1 LPAICEV
8 RCLVDLWGRTM
19 KRYTKLALLLCL
31 GAASAA
37 IPHPAAAATDE
48 QISERLDALEKENSA
63 LRARINHLEASRPAK
78 NQPHPVDPAL
88 ASMPRSQNMDTLA
101 SDTGYIKAPR
111 PAPVSPHFE
120 INGALTFLQP
130 GGNFEYGTLTS
141 PLPAVSPSWVN
152 QSLTPRYTASF
163 DIGARYMPNASD
175 DIAVNWTHL
184 KNSVDG
190 SFLATP
196 IQMVGPPYLIGPE
209 SGLYK
214 IANGNAQTAYDSVNV
229 DAGHTFCADCSYQ
242 LRAFGGVEVARIGQ
256 NLSGAFQSTDGTSFN
271 SYTNTSLFTGAGP
284 RVGMKGT
291 YTLGDFQFIG
301 EAAGAALIGTQQ
313 SRIDIATLN
322 PTLAGVNTQFL
333 SSPNATRVIPSIEAK
348 LAAAYTFAPSSYGL
362 FRVEAGYR
370 AAVYFD
376 AVSEYAMTQV
386 PTGLTLPP
394 NGIYL
399 ATQQHLQTSFTDQGP
414 YLKASWLF
422 W

>member
-1 LPAICEV
+1 MN
-8 RCLVDLWGRTM
+8 RF
-19 KRYTKLALLLCL
+19 TKLALLLCL
-31 GAASAA
+31 GLTGAA
-37 IPHPAAAATDE
+37 ITHPAAAASDE
-48 QISERLDALEKENSA
+48 QISARLDALEKENSA
-63 LRARINHLEASRPAK
+63 LRARLNHLEASKPAR
-78 NQPHPVDPAL
+78 NQQHPADPML
-88 ASMPRSQNMDTLA
+88 ATMPRSQNIDTLA
-101 SDTGYIKAPR
+101 ADTGYVKAPR
-111 PAPVSPHFE
+111 PAPLSPHFE

-130 GGNFEYGTLTS
+130 GGNLEYGTLVS

-152 QSLTPRYTASF
+152 QSLTPNYTASF

-184 KNSVDG
+184 KNSAYG
-190 SFLATP
+190 SFFATP

-214 IANGNAQTAYDSVNV
+214 IANGNVQTAYDSVNL
-229 DAGHTFCADCSYQ
+229 DAGHTFCAECSYQ

-284 RVGMKGT
+284 RLGMKGQ
-291 YTLGDFQFIG
+291 YALGDFQFIG

-313 SRIDIATLN
+313 SRIDFATLN
-322 PTLAGVNTQFL
+322 PALAGVNTQFL
-333 SSPNATRVIPSIEAK
+333 TSPNATRVVPSIEAK

-362 FRVEAGYR
+362 LRVEAGYR

-376 AVSEYAMTQV
+376 AVSQYSLTQV
-386 PTGLTLPP
+386 PTALTLPP

-399 ATQQHLQTSFTDQGP
+399 ATAQHLQTSFTDQGP